1 LKDPTINTNCAT
13 NVSLISK
20 ETTMNPSLTV
30 NELMDKQFLTFPA
43 EMPVLE
49 AVEILRTRKLFGA
62 CVVDQANKVLGIL
75 SEKACIRL
83 YEDSWNGNLDRPL
96 REIKVT
102 EIMYPE
108 FKIVPKTLGVVQA
121 AELFLKSEFR
131 RLPVVES
138 GRLIGQITRRDIVK
152 AVRELG

>member
-1 LKDPTINTNCAT
+1 
-13 NVSLISK
+13 
-20 ETTMNPSLTV
+20 MNPSLTV
-30 NELMDKQFLTFPA
+30 NELMDKQFLTFPS
-43 EMPVLE
+43 EMPVPE

-83 YEDSWNGNLDRPL
+83 YEDSWNGNVDRPL
-96 REIKVT
+96 QEIKVT

-108 FKIVPKTLGVVQA
+108 FKTVSKSLGVVQA

-138 GRLIGQITRRDIVK
+138 GRLVGQITRRDIVK